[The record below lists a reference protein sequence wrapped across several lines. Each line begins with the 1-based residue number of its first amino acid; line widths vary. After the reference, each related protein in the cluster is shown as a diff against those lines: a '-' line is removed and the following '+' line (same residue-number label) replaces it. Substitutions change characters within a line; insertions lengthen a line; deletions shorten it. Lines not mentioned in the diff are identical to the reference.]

1 LQPSFQAYQNLE
13 TLLLKSLQGDDV
25 KEYIQYLQENFTGDV
40 SLIELSAQ
48 LPVFKIL
55 LHNGDGIVNFDDI
68 LKSVKALK
76 PEQRC
81 LMDSVVKICK
91 LILVNPATTASA
103 ERSFSLACHLLTWLR
118 SKMGQKRFNNL
129 ALLHFHKQRTDTI
142 DAISV
147 ANDFV
152 TNEYRAK
159 NFGKFSAAD
168 HRSKT

>member
-1 LQPSFQAYQNLE
+1 
-13 TLLLKSLQGDDV
+13 
-25 KEYIQYLQENFTGDV
+25 
-40 SLIELSAQ
+40 
-48 LPVFKIL
+48 

-68 LKSVKALK
+68 LKSVKALQ

-81 LMDSVVKICK
+81 LMDSVVNICK

-103 ERSFSLACHLLTWLR
+103 EGSFSLARHLLTWLR

-152 TNEYRAK
+152 TNEHRAK